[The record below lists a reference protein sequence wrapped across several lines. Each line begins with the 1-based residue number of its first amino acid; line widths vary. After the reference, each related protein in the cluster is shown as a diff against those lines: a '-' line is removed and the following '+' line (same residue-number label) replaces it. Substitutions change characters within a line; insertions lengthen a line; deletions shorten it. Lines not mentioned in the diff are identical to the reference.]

1 MSQNLTV
8 QNNQK
13 FDELITGSRR
23 LSNYIF
29 AVVLFFGG
37 LAFALAGL
45 TSYFKVNLIPFSDLT
60 GLFFLPQG
68 ITLLFYGTVAICIS
82 LFVNLTIIL
91 DVGSGSNSYD
101 KGGGQVTIFR
111 RGFLGRNR
119 EIKFTYPISSIES
132 VRLKSAESFN
142 SVPSIFLCL
151 KDKRQIPLTELKSN
165 PTIKEIEERAANLAK
180 FLDVYLDGM

>member
-1 MSQNLTV
+1 MSDNPTIE
-8 QNNQK
+8 NNIK
-13 FDELITGSRR
+13 YEYILGSRR
-23 LSNYIF
+23 ISNYLF
-29 AVVLFFGG
+29 ALVLFCGG
-37 LAFALAGL
+37 LSFALAGF

-82 LFVNLTIIL
+82 IFVTLTIIL
-91 DVGSGSNSYD
+91 DVGSGSNTYD
-101 KGGGQVTIFR
+101 KTAGEVTIFR
-111 RGFLGRNR
+111 RGFIGRNR
-119 EIKFTYPISSIES
+119 EIKFTYPIGSIES
-132 VRLKSAESFN
+132 VRLKSTESFN

-151 KDKRQIPLTELKSN
+151 KDKREIPLTELRPN